1 MVCRSTGATGAT
13 QRGRRNMRTIAGIGH
28 RRATHR
34 HARGDVDGCRRLLC
48 NWLALCAAL
57 ALMADAATAAATLG
71 GTPVSY
77 RSPNGVEEQCL
88 IPDRMPG
95 AVYSAADRDLEQA
108 FCAIDFYS
116 GHHAL
121 CPKVFS
127 TSPGTLVY
135 DLSRGP
141 FAGRSQAFEA
151 EQCATRSPVKR
162 GAPGEPV
169 SYKMTMNDAHT
180 SATFSTA
187 ALLYYHFAR
196 YLRADVHVPVSV
208 YRSMDRH
215 EHLARVTDLGLKLS
229 AHRKGGAMNHAGWE
243 ILQAAE
249 QNPGSYRATDE
260 LFTPD
265 RKQVYGVLL
274 QPHGDRYGPEFNGT
288 RQSGWGEGQNRD
300 FQETAPFQALRS
312 ALPLAQAIEAGIHA
326 AAANTT
332 LRQAMRGGIGPEQM
346 VFWMKE
352 LTEITLLDYIFSQ
365 QDRIGNIDYLSYWYW
380 VDDGEIRRKPASG
393 TRLPEELAGYHA
405 IRVRRT
411 QLNDNDAGGRVP
423 YANYTK
429 KTGMLEKIRHYS
441 ADTYGRLLR
450 LAADFE
456 ARGELY
462 AYVRDTFQLGR
473 PQLQQVE
480 NNTRLAAGIL
490 RDSCHAGRLRFDLDP
505 AAFLLTGKSE
515 QQRLDCDN
523 PGSAPAVPTTS
534 P

>member
-1 MVCRSTGATGAT
+1 MACRSTGAIGAATGGT
-13 QRGRRNMRTIAGIGH
+13 QNVRTIATGH
-28 RRATHR
+28 RRAKDR
-34 HARGDVDGCRRLLC
+34 HEPGGVGECRRVRC
-48 NWLALCAAL
+48 SWPALCAAL
-57 ALMADAATAAATLG
+57 PLAVGAATAAATFG
-71 GTPVSY
+71 GTPVSH
-77 RSPNGVEEQCL
+77 RSPNAVQEQCL

-95 AVYSAADRDLEQA
+95 AAYSDVDRDLEKA

-116 GHHAL
+116 GDHAL

-141 FAGRSQAFEA
+141 FAGDSEAFEA
-151 EQCATRSPVKR
+151 EQCATGSPIKR

-180 SATFSTA
+180 SATFATA

-196 YLRADVHVPVSV
+196 YLNADVHVPVSV
-208 YRSMDRH
+208 YRSMDRR
-215 EHLARVTDLGLKLS
+215 EHLARVTRRGVDLS
-229 AHRKGGAMNHAGWE
+229 AQRRGGAMNHAGWK

-249 QNPGSYRATDE
+249 QNPASYRATGE

-288 RQSGWGEGQNRD
+288 RQSGWGAGQNRD

-312 ALPLAQAIEAGIHA
+312 ALPLTEAIEAGIHA

-332 LRQAMRGGIGPEQM
+332 LRQAMRTGIAPEQM
-346 VFWMKE
+346 VYWMKE

-380 VDDGEIRRKPASG
+380 VEDGQIRRVPASG
-393 TRLPEELAGYHA
+393 TRLPEKLAGHHA
-405 IRVRRT
+405 IRIRRT

-429 KTGMLEKIRHYS
+429 KTRMLENIRHYN
-441 ADTYGRLLR
+441 ADTYRRLLR
-450 LAADFE
+450 LAADFA

-462 AYVRDTFQLGR
+462 AYVRDTFQLSR
-473 PQLQQVE
+473 PQLQQVV

-490 RDSCHAGRLRFDLDP
+490 RDSCRAGRLRFDLDP
-505 AAFLLTGKSE
+505 PTFLLSGTAE
-515 QQRLDCDN
+515 QQQLDCDN
-523 PGSAPAVPTTS
+523 PEPAPAALTTS